1 MSIYRQYLDIKE
13 TDYWKFI
20 MSEIDRMLE
29 KDMNGLL
36 GAKNWD
42 TVLRQQGRI
51 EALKLVLGTFDIKTE

>member
-1 MSIYRQYLDIKE
+1 
-13 TDYWKFI
+13 

-29 KDMNGLL
+29 KDMNELL

-51 EALKLVLGTFDIKTE
+51 EALKLVLDTFDIKTE